1 MHAPRLLDETGRP
14 GLRTVW
20 GRLLSRAATVDV
32 AVTHVRLAT
41 LGLGDAELER
51 VRRLR
56 VLVAELSAAALDA
69 EARVLWARPASAE
82 GLARLVA
89 LLDDGRLAVRSA
101 PLGGWE
107 PDFSVFHGPSGPRV
121 ALVGSH
127 RFDAGGPLQGPFF
140 VSAHGRR
147 AASRAALRFRELW
160 ARGHDVRTP
169 VGDIL
174 RRARREAGVAPPRT
188 AETVVP
194 HRLSRGGRVPR
205 AP

>member
-1 MHAPRLLDETGRP
+1 MHAPRLLDEAGRP

-20 GRLLSRAATVDV
+20 GRLLSRSAGVDV

-41 LGLGDAELER
+41 LGLGDAELGR

-56 VLVAELSAAALDA
+56 VLVSELSAAALDA
-69 EARVLWARPASAE
+69 EARVLWGRTASAE
-82 GLARLVA
+82 GLARLLA
-89 LLDDGRLAVRSA
+89 LLEDGRLAVRSA
-101 PLGGWE
+101 PLGGWS
-107 PDFSVFHGPSGPRV
+107 PDFTVFHGGSGPRI

-147 AASRAALRFRELW
+147 GATRAAVRFRELW

-174 RRARREAGVAPPRT
+174 RRARRESGATPPRA

-194 HRLSRGGRVPR
+194 HRLSRVGRVPR